1 MEAGP
6 ERHARVERQ
15 HDGVAGVDLRPGRS
29 HEERA
34 DADGLERGLPC
45 LEPGLLL
52 DLTDAEVAD
61 RAEAEGLKVAEGITD
76 PTDADARDPVVDEVR
91 LHHRGRQRVERL
103 FDRDAVVADAPE
115 DLAHRFDRLAM
126 RRDRDLEPADGLGV
140 SACGGRDR
148 RSR

>member
-15 HDGVAGVDLRPGRS
+15 HDGVAGIGVGPRRAD
-29 HEERA
+29 EERT

-52 DLTDAEVAD
+52 DLTDGEIAD
-61 RAEAEGLKVAEGITD
+61 RPEAERLKVAERVAD

-91 LHHRGRQRVERL
+91 LHHRGRQRIEWL

-115 DLAHRFDRLAM
+115 GLAHRFDRLPM
-126 RRDRDLEPADGLGV
+126 PPDRHPAP
-140 SACGGRDR
+140 A
-148 RSR
+148 